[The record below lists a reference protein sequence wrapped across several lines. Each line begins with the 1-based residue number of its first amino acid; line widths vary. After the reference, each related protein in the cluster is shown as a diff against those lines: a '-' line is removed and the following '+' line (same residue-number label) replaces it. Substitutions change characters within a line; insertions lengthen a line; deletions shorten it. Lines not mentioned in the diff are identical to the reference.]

1 MQHPSLASL
10 YAQADYVWYGDCC
23 NYPAIHYGQLLE
35 MHGAANFQSE
45 CTYLMPHDYHCTAWE
60 DFGRI
65 VELAYAKSMVDMA
78 LSYLLTY
85 LHVKGLDTS
94 ISTWREPDQPGRSRM
109 GCGIGALY
117 SASVWLLTVLSGETY
132 LWGCRNSL
140 ESQSSYAW
148 PPITSQSVT
157 KNRVKRGNGR
167 TQSLELTLWLW
178 T

>member
-1 MQHPSLASL
+1 
-10 YAQADYVWYGDCC
+10 
-23 NYPAIHYGQLLE
+23 

-94 ISTWREPDQPGRSRM
+94 IST
-109 GCGIGALY
+109 
-117 SASVWLLTVLSGETY
+117 
-132 LWGCRNSL
+132 
-140 ESQSSYAW
+140 
-148 PPITSQSVT
+148 
-157 KNRVKRGNGR
+157 
-167 TQSLELTLWLW
+167 
-178 T
+178 